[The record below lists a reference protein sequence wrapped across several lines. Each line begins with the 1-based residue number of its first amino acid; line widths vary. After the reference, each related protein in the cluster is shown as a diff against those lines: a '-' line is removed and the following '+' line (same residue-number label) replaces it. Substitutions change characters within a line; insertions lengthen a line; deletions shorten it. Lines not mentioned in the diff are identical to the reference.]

1 MEREGP
7 VSQTLKQLN
16 AVPGV
21 LGSLV
26 CDARGNLV
34 AHEFPS
40 QFDETRLRA
49 AAAAVTDRASG
60 LEAAV
65 GSVGTVDLR
74 FATARVVIRSVAEG
88 KVLFLCT
95 PAVNLQTLL
104 LSASGALRRLE
115 ELLGASG
122 AAPASRGAPAAPE
135 PPRPSG
141 ALHRLVQEIDGALAR
156 SGADRFKLRGRIA
169 LMAGF
174 ALDLV
179 EADSPDDPATLQKLK
194 QAASTVLGRPF

>member
-1 MEREGP
+1 M
-7 VSQTLKQLN
+7 SQTLRQLN

-26 CDARGNLV
+26 CDGRGNLV
-34 AHEFPS
+34 AHEFPP

-60 LEAAV
+60 LAAAV

-74 FATARVVIRSVAEG
+74 FATARVVLRPVAEG

-95 PAVNLQTLL
+95 PTVNLQTLL

-115 ELLGASG
+115 ELLGATAAGPASAADG
-122 AAPASRGAPAAPE
+122 PPPAPPAPAPA
-135 PPRPSG
+135 PSG

-156 SGADRFKLRGRIA
+156 TGADRFKLRGRIA

-179 EADSPDDPATLQKLK
+179 EPDSPDDAAALQKLK

>member
-1 MEREGP
+1 M
-7 VSQTLKQLN
+7 SQTLKQLN

-122 AAPASRGAPAAPE
+122 AAPATPDARAAAPE
-135 PPRPSG
+135 APRPAG

-156 SGADRFKLRGRIA
+156 TGADRFKLRGRIA

-179 EADSPDDPATLQKLK
+179 EADSADDPATIQKLK